1 MNSTNKKK
9 NTYIRNR
16 TVSQTNM
23 KLSKMIIIKRA
34 ILTCKIIIT
43 NAWNFKPTI
52 GYNMNKI
59 NKKGKRKKKEREI
72 IKNLESP

>member
-1 MNSTNKKK
+1 MNSTNKK
-9 NTYIRNR
+9 NTFIQNK

-23 KLSKMIIIKRA
+23 KLPKMIIIKRA
-34 ILTCKIIIT
+34 ILTWKIIIT

-59 NKKGKRKKKEREI
+59 TKREKEKKIEI
-72 IKNLESP
+72 IKNLKSP

>member
-1 MNSTNKKK
+1 MKSTNKKK
-9 NTYIRNR
+9 TFIQNS

-43 NAWNFKPTI
+43 NAWNFKLTI

-72 IKNLESP
+72 IKNLEFP